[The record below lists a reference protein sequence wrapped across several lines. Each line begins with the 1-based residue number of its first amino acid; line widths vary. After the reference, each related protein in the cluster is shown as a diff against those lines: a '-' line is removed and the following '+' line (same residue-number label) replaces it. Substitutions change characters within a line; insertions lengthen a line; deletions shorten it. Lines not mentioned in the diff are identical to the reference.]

1 MPDQNSIY
9 NFMKSNNL
17 TDLDEKTFINK
28 YSAPDKAKEIYS
40 FMASNKLTDLD
51 ESKFYDKYLKKKV
64 GGAES
69 SLTGLQSKG
78 FSPEQINLLETGAK
92 PPKPS
97 GKAGEIIVPTN
108 ITPDQKAYE
117 RELKRQDA
125 AINTL
130 KNTYKQ
136 KGLNFN
142 EKSKRGQE
150 QIQQLLDKEISNDL
164 TLVTGKDQKP
174 YLVRG
179 EGFLESAGRGVL
191 RSITEP
197 IESTKINFTNDA
209 NELADLLDEKIKE
222 EPNVPESA
230 PTRFGGYLGELAG
243 GLPKMMALLAIPVAG
258 ESAMVGEMYH
268 NALANQR
275 RALYERGLQE
285 GMDRTMAAQNAMK
298 NAPITAIPDAIVG
311 AAMARGVGGK
321 AAGAEIIPNAAK
333 ESFLKATGNGLKGV
347 AKVSGIGGAAEFGRS
362 KTEQQLGY
370 NVTDAEAI
378 ENGLRGMG
386 EYAIMDAAF
395 KLAHAGPKYLSS
407 AAKNLLSNVPKEILE
422 VAAEKYPDGKRT
434 LEDVAKF
441 SETKAK
447 VQDFVPE
454 EKVGAVAGLTEKTEN
469 IKSDIKLLEERK
481 KDLPEAVASQIDAE
495 IADKNKEVKFYDNQ
509 IKKVIE
515 SKDITGI
522 TEEIDDVTGYKA
534 GEPPVIE
541 EYDLKMGDIITAN
554 IGGKEEK
561 GKVIGVGRNKGQIVI
576 DFIDENNNQRF
587 VYGDQIKNIE
597 KGELLIDNLSEA
609 QKERK
614 AELLS
619 KEELTSADLAELDEL
634 NKGRTEAS
642 QIELPTEKIKP
653 TEVKLTER
661 QLYNREKSRVEDVV
675 ERLENSG
682 EIKGSNIS
690 VADKDL
696 VDYVIDKGLDGREAS
711 VVKDMIERVIKPLKN
726 ITDKIDPTEVK
737 FFTENVED
745 INAVVEGLK
754 DARSSLFSR
763 NNYIVDNVKKE
774 AQRLLDYYSD
784 KNNLAQEKLDTK
796 KTFEAKVDLL
806 KKFLNGDLN
815 YLDLS
820 KFGIEKKLKDYAV
833 QKPSAGR
840 LLQPAQKRV
849 GETGGERKRVE
860 PSVKGEK
867 VTEKGKQ
874 APVYEKEEI
883 KVYNAKDLKSNKDI
897 LEEDKDYHT
906 IGYPKSFDRVYTNKE
921 ALKSKKLENKKIGDV
936 INIFNK
942 DYVIADFIKDKVEL
956 IRVDDNG
963 NLLREQDLKK
973 GIAPKKTYQEA
984 LKEKQEAEKKQTR
997 QVAGEKAAASRRI
1010 FDRVFKMD
1018 APEDAEQVALRYLAD
1033 GGKVSKEAIDEAYG
1047 SVKRAQLNVKRREL
1061 LSEEVKSKDFAGGKE
1076 TLDEVAHRLWE
1087 ENGQRISERD
1097 IKEALMAE
1105 IGNNNTRL
1113 EAAEAYLDK
1122 YSPEYQLEKEE
1133 MRLAEQYKEQY
1144 LEEQAKLEEE
1154 LRKPLDEQIEGE
1166 ASEEHINNLIKQY
1179 EAEIKGEDQQL
1190 RSESEGAI
1198 SAEAGKGEAVKE
1210 APKTEERLAQEYKEV
1225 VKKAGKKAKENAKK
1239 DFVDRNFDSIVEKLK
1254 IQIKCPT

>member
-179 EGFLESAGRGVL
+179 EGFLESAGRGIL

-597 KGELLIDNLSEA
+597 KGQSLIDNLSKA

-614 AELLS
+614 ADLLN
-619 KEELTSADLAELDEL
+619 KEELTRDELAELDQL
-634 NKGRTEAS
+634 NKAETETKQLEDITQFPETLKAKNNPVYDRNPTAEDGEFKIIGDPTKSTYRVNSVTGRVEMKGEDGSFSTQGADTNSVLRTANVDGFQKVQAEV
-642 QIELPTEKIKP
+642 KP
-653 TEVKLTER
+653 TEVTET
-661 QLYNREKSRVEDVV
+661 
-675 ERLENSG
+675 
-682 EIKGSNIS
+682 IK
-690 VADKDL
+690 
-696 VDYVIDKGLDGREAS
+696 
-711 VVKDMIERVIKPLKN
+711 
-726 ITDKIDPTEVK
+726 T
-737 FFTENVED
+737 
-745 INAVVEGLK
+745 
-754 DARSSLFSR
+754 
-763 NNYIVDNVKKE
+763 
-774 AQRLLDYYSD
+774 
-784 KNNLAQEKLDTK
+784 
-796 KTFEAKVDLL
+796 KVD
-806 KKFLNGDLN
+806 
-815 YLDLS
+815 
-820 KFGIEKKLKDYAV
+820 
-833 QKPSAGR
+833 
-840 LLQPAQKRV
+840 
-849 GETGGERKRVE
+849 
-860 PSVKGEK
+860 EK
-867 VTEKGKQ
+867 VT
-874 APVYEKEEI
+874 
-883 KVYNAKDLKSNKDI
+883 
-897 LEEDKDYHT
+897 
-906 IGYPKSFDRVYTNKE
+906 
-921 ALKSKKLENKKIGDV
+921 
-936 INIFNK
+936 
-942 DYVIADFIKDKVEL
+942 
-956 IRVDDNG
+956 
-963 NLLREQDLKK
+963 
-973 GIAPKKTYQEA
+973 PKKTYQEA
-984 LKEKQEAEKKQTR
+984 LQEKQEAEKKQTR

-1010 FDRVFKMD
+1010 FDKVFKMD
-1018 APEDAEQVALRYLAD
+1018 VPEDAEQVALRYLAD

-1210 APKTEERLAQEYKEV
+1210 APKTEEKLAQEYKEV
-1225 VKKAGKKAKENAKK
+1225 IKKAGKKAKENAKK